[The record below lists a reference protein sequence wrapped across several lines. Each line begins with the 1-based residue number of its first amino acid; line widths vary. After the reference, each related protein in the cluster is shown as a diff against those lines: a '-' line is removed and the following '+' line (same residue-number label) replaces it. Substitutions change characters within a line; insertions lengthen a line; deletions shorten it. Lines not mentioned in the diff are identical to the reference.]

1 MSLDRVASLYKP
13 FFYKQNATPRLAQT
27 FCVFITLFCIT
38 VAAPPFAGVGRYIS
52 NKSSGS
58 FCQFHWF
65 PVDHGGTVYIPRYRS
80 VWSPSHFAD
89 DRFVIVVRIRRRLLA
104 VLPSEMNARRHA
116 RQMAFRQ
123 EERMAKFVALVSVV
137 FLVTWLPVTVR
148 PCAVMLTSK
157 QICDCNLYPPVLFD
171 EGLGNDHCSRA
182 TQVFG
187 AGQKVLNWVFK
198 CKLIPGN
205 PSLENLGRVFQ
216 ILTEPKRILP
226 LYFFT
231 PLPPPP
237 PPPLPGA
244 EGFLLLQTVCSL
256 SLFRFA
262 SSVIHFVRILPT
274 ACMPS
279 PSDS

>member
-1 MSLDRVASLYKP
+1 MSLDRLASLYKP

-104 VLPSEMNARRHA
+104 VLPSEMNARCHA

-157 QICDCNLYPPVLFD
+157 QICDCNLYPPVLFHARRVRTW
-171 EGLGNDHCSRA
+171 LLFTCN
-182 TQVFG
+182 
-187 AGQKVLNWVFK
+187 AGSWCWIELKSSNVFK
-198 CKLIPGN
+198 IWNIFKLG
-205 PSLENLGRVFQ
+205 LV
-216 ILTEPKRILP
+216 
-226 LYFFT
+226 
-231 PLPPPP
+231 
-237 PPPLPGA
+237 
-244 EGFLLLQTVCSL
+244 
-256 SLFRFA
+256 
-262 SSVIHFVRILPT
+262 
-274 ACMPS
+274 
-279 PSDS
+279 